1 MTPERDRIRLARAF
15 GVELTRP
22 GGTLLVGVTVA
33 LVGGPLSLV
42 GLLPA
47 GVMFAGLG
55 KMIADDR
62 KQIAR
67 GLAEVDAWGFPVDGY
82 REWLLAD
89 APTFEIELRREIGAG
104 MIEEALAAID
114 KVVVVS
120 RPARTV
126 VRVATPSVALA
137 PTKRYP
143 PVRVGDRRLL
153 DEIHQRV
160 LAPLHADVGIVR
172 MRMGDF
178 MMFQGA
184 PVQHALLVPEDAD
197 GDGLGHGA
205 FREQA
210 MAAPPALQ
218 ALVRVGSTQLAPPS
232 EARRLRDRDQRLL
245 YAAGQ
250 RPAGMGTIVSA
261 AGAGLLGG
269 ALLGGGVGA
278 GLGGL
283 GAMFASLGGIIARN
297 RSRAKLVAHGAEYPY
312 PIEGFQDWLLSGR
325 PIIDVELAAPCD
337 RAFVG
342 DRVRGLDWF
351 VSWLDDQLVRIET
364 WPRFVAT
371 YDSGI
376 PPFWGGNPPV
386 FHAIAARVL
395 LPLHQHVGITAVRMG
410 GYLDR
415 R

>member
-1 MTPERDRIRLARAF
+1 MTPERDRIRLARVF

-22 GGTLLVGVTVA
+22 AGTLLVGVTVA
-33 LVGGPLSLV
+33 LVGGPMSWIGLV
-42 GLLPA
+42 PA
-47 GVMFAGLG
+47 GLMFAGLG

-67 GLAEVDAWGFPVDGY
+67 GLAEVDLWGFPVDGY

-104 MIEEALAAID
+104 MIEEAIAAID
-114 KVVVVS
+114 KVAVVS

-126 VRVATPSVALA
+126 VRVATPSIALG

-178 MMFQGA
+178 MEFQAEPRRMLTSGTA
-184 PVQHALLVPEDAD
+184 A
-197 GDGLGHGA
+197 GDGQVGHGA
-205 FREQA
+205 FRDQA

-218 ALVRVGSTQLAPPS
+218 ALVRVGTTQLAPPS
-232 EARRLRDRDQRLL
+232 ESRQLRDRDQRLL
-245 YAAGQ
+245 YAAGM
-250 RPAGMGTIVSA
+250 RPAGMNTIVTA
-261 AGAGLLGG
+261 AGAGLIGG
-269 ALLGGGVGA
+269 AIAGGAVGA
-278 GLGGL
+278 GVAGL
-283 GAMFASLGGIIARN
+283 GAMFASLAGIIARN
-297 RSRAKLVAHGAEYPY
+297 RRRAGRITHGAKYPY
-312 PIEGFQDWLLSGR
+312 PVEGYHDWLLSGR
-325 PIIDVELAAPCD
+325 PIMDVELAAPCE

-342 DRVRGLDWF
+342 DRVHGLDWY
-351 VSWLDDQLVRIET
+351 VSWLDDQLLRIET

-371 YDSGI
+371 YDAGI

-386 FHAIAARVL
+386 FHAIAARLL
-395 LPLHQHVGITAVRMG
+395 LPLHAHVGIVAVRMG